1 MTSLTCAVDSI
12 SLKASITGAF
22 KATKSVIAGS
32 SHMTVVH
39 LSSTLIDIYEV
50 KKQQVSSM
58 YTYVVHNLHD
68 QRT

>member
-12 SLKASITGAF
+12 SLKASITDTF

-50 KKQQVSSM
+50 KKTSIQ
-58 YTYVVHNLHD
+58 YVNT
-68 QRT
+68 QPA

>member
-32 SHMTVVH
+32 SHMTVAH
-39 LSSTLIDIYEV
+39 LSSTLINIYEV
-50 KKQQVSSM
+50 KKKTSI
-58 YTYVVHNLHD
+58 
-68 QRT
+68 